1 MMVKLV
7 LKTNF
12 FLFLVTLI
20 TFTLNLAYSQVVTE
34 EEINNQF
41 NSAIALYNAGKY
53 DEALTGFNKIIIDY
67 KYNSKT
73 TASEFFKSKIY
84 FELKQYNQFKYA
96 AEQFAE
102 AYPNSNYVDEIRL
115 LLTKYYIDIANYYN
129 ALREILF
136 IIENT
141 NSSSNELKARQ
152 VGEGI
157 SAKHLNETQLE
168 RLSSSFNSN
177 KVKSYLLLQQG
188 KYLIRNGNPTGA
200 KNIFEE
206 VMSNYPESAAYN
218 EAKKLMDFSY
228 SSEPTTTVIGVMLPL
243 ETNSAGEYTNQ
254 PAAEILEGIKF
265 AVDEF
270 NKLRSDKIGLL
281 IRDTKK
287 DIKQIKKIK
296 EEFTSLN
303 SLIAILG
310 PIFSNEVRAALEE
323 FDDYDI
329 PIISPTATDDDLT
342 SLNHH
347 FFQAN
352 PSFTVRGKLMAQ
364 YVFYVENKRIVSV
377 INSIE
382 GYSPILAG
390 SFTEEFEK
398 LGGRV
403 LKKESFK
410 DDYTDFSEPIS
421 KIFSDSLTIEGLY
434 IPLSDNSV
442 TPYIFSELIK
452 HGMKIPLYGNQDW
465 FTAKGFETAPEI
477 SNNLV
482 FESDNFVDFNTEA
495 YKNFNEQFNAIT
507 GKDVNRNVLYG
518 YDAAKFLLT
527 ALRNSELTRKNL
539 VNKMIS
545 GMVGNG
551 LHNNISFDER
561 RINKF
566 LNIVRYQDGVF
577 ELVDKFRLSQ

>member
-1 MMVKLV
+1 MIKL
-7 LKTNF
+7 LIQTNF
-12 FLFLVTLI
+12 LLFLTTLI
-20 TFTLNLAYSQVVTE
+20 ICTWNLANSQVVTE
-34 EEINNQF
+34 EAINNQF
-41 NSAIALYNAGKY
+41 NNAVALFNAGKY
-53 DEALTGFNKIIIDY
+53 DEALSGFDKIIIDH

-73 TASEFFKSKIY
+73 TVSEFFKAKIY
-84 FELKQYNQFKYA
+84 FELKQYNQFKYT

-102 AYPNSNYVDEIRL
+102 AYPNSNYVDEVRL
-115 LLTKYYIDIANYYN
+115 LLTEYYIDIANYYN

-136 IIENT
+136 IIEKT
-141 NSSSNELKARQ
+141 NSTEYEQKAKKI
-152 VGEGI
+152 GEGI
-157 SAKHLNETQLE
+157 SAKYLNETQLE
-168 RLSSSFNSN
+168 RLNSSFNSD
-177 KVKSYLLLQQG
+177 KVKSYILLQQG
-188 KYLIRNGNPTGA
+188 KYLIRNGNPSGA
-200 KNIFEE
+200 KNKFED
-206 VMSNYPESAAYN
+206 VISNYPESAEYT
-218 EAKKLMDFSY
+218 EAKQLMDFSY

-287 DIKQIKKIK
+287 DVNQIKKIK

-342 SLNHH
+342 GLNHH

-352 PSFTVRGKLMAQ
+352 PSFTVRGKIMAQ

-421 KIFSDSLTIEGLY
+421 KIYSDSLTIEGVY

-442 TPYIFSELIK
+442 TPYIFSEMIK
-452 HGMKIPLYGNQDW
+452 YGVKIPLYGNQDW
-465 FTAKGFETAPEI
+465 FTAKGFETAAEI

-482 FESDNFVDFNTEA
+482 FESDYFVDFNSDA
-495 YKNFNEQFNAIT
+495 YKNFSDQFISIT

-518 YDAAKFLLT
+518 YDAAKYVLT
-527 ALRNSELTRKNL
+527 VLRNTEPRRKSL
-539 VNKMIS
+539 VDKMIS
-545 GMVGNG
+545 GMVSSG
-551 LHNNISFDER
+551 LRNNISFDER

-566 LNIVRYQDGVF
+566 LNIVRYRDGVF

>member
-1 MMVKLV
+1 MIKL
-7 LKTNF
+7 LIKTNF

-20 TFTLNLAYSQVVTE
+20 ICTLNLVYSQVVTE
-34 EEINNQF
+34 EEINNKF
-41 NSAIALYNAGKY
+41 NNAVALFNAGKY

-67 KYNSKT
+67 KYNSKS
-73 TASEFFKSKIY
+73 TASEFFKAKIY

-96 AEQFAE
+96 AEQFLE
-102 AYPNSNYVDEIRL
+102 AYPNSNYIDEVRL

-141 NSSSNELKARQ
+141 NSSTNELKAKEI
-152 VGEGI
+152 GEGI
-157 SAKHLNETQLE
+157 SAKYLNETQFD
-168 RLSSSFNSN
+168 RLGSSFNSN
-177 KVKSYLLLQQG
+177 KVNSYILLQQG
-188 KYLIRNGNPTGA
+188 KYLIRNGNPSEA
-200 KNIFEE
+200 KNKFEE
-206 VMSNYPESAAYN
+206 LIGSYPESAEYD

-270 NKLRSDKIGLL
+270 NKLRTDKIGLL

-287 DIKQIKKIK
+287 DVNQIKKIK

-342 SLNHH
+342 GLNHH

-352 PSFTVRGKLMAQ
+352 PSFTVRGKIMAQ

-398 LGGRV
+398 LGGKV
-403 LKKESFK
+403 LKKESFR

-421 KIFSDSLTIEGLY
+421 KIYNDSLTIEGVY

-442 TPYIFSELIK
+442 TPFIFSEMIK
-452 HGMKIPLYGNQDW
+452 YGVKIPLYGNQDW
-465 FTAKGFETAPEI
+465 FTAKGFETAAEI

-482 FESDNFVDFNTEA
+482 FESDYFVDFNSGA
-495 YKNFNEQFNAIT
+495 YKNFSDQFISIT

-518 YDAAKFLLT
+518 YDAAKYVLT
-527 ALRNSELTRKNL
+527 VLRNTEPRRKSL
-539 VNKMIS
+539 VDKMIS
-545 GMVGNG
+545 GMVSSG
-551 LHNNISFDER
+551 LRNNISFDER

-566 LNIVRYQDGVF
+566 LNIVRYRDGVF

>member
-1 MMVKLV
+1 MIKALA
-7 LKTNF
+7 KNNF
-12 FLFLVTLI
+12 IILLIFLIIFSLI
-20 TFTLNLAYSQVVTE
+20 QSYAQGVSQQ
-34 EEINNQF
+34 EINNEFDNSVSLF
-41 NSAIALYNAGKY
+41 NSGKY
-53 DEALTGFNKIIIDY
+53 EEALAGFNKIIIDY

-73 TASEFFKSKIY
+73 TASEFIKAKIY
-84 FELKQYNQFKYA
+84 FELKKYNQFKFT

-102 AYPNSNYVDEIRL
+102 AYPNSKYIDEVRL
-115 LLTKYYIDIANYYN
+115 LLTKYYLDVANYYN
-129 ALREILF
+129 ACREILF
-136 IIENT
+136 IIDKT
-141 NSSSNELKARQ
+141 NSSEYELKAKEI
-152 VGEGI
+152 GDGI
-157 SAKHLNETQLE
+157 SAKYLNDTQLD
-168 RLSSSFNSN
+168 RLNSSFNSS

-188 KYLIRNGNPTGA
+188 KYLIRNGNTSGA
-200 KNIFEE
+200 KNKFEE
-206 VMSNYPESAAYN
+206 LTRTYPESAEYN
-218 EAKKLMDFSY
+218 EAKKLMDYQY
-228 SSEPTTTVIGVMLPL
+228 SSETATTVIGAMLPL
-243 ETNSAGEYTNQ
+243 DMSSTGIYNSQ

-270 NKLRSDKIGLL
+270 NKLRTDKIGLL

-287 DIKQIKKIK
+287 DINQIKKIK

-303 SLIAILG
+303 SLIAIIG

-342 SLNHH
+342 SLNHY

-352 PSFTVRGKLMAQ
+352 PSFTVRGKIMAQ

-398 LGGRV
+398 LGGKV
-403 LKKESFK
+403 LKRESFK
-410 DDYTDFSEPIS
+410 DDYTDFSGLIS
-421 KIFSDSLTIEGLY
+421 KIFNDSLTIEGLY

-442 TPYIFSELIK
+442 TPFIFSELIK
-452 HGMKIPLYGNQDW
+452 YGIKIPLYGNQDW

-482 FESDNFVDFNTEA
+482 FESDYFVDFSTDA
-495 YKNFNEQFNAIT
+495 YKNFNEQFNSIT

-527 ALRNSELTRKNL
+527 VLRNSELNRKNL

-545 GMVGNG
+545 GMVSSG

-561 RINKF
+561 RVNKF
-566 LNIVRYQDGVF
+566 LNIVRYKNGVF

>member
-1 MMVKLV
+1 M
-7 LKTNF
+7 
-12 FLFLVTLI
+12 
-20 TFTLNLAYSQVVTE
+20 NLAYSQVVTE

-41 NSAIALYNAGKY
+41 NNSIALFNAGKY

-73 TASEFFKSKIY
+73 TASEFFKAKIY

-96 AEQFAE
+96 AGQFAE

-136 IIENT
+136 LIENT
-141 NSSSNELKARQ
+141 NSSSNELKAKEI
-152 VGEGI
+152 GEGI
-157 SAKHLNETQLE
+157 SAKYLNETQLD

-188 KYLIRNGNPTGA
+188 KYLIRNGNTTGA
-200 KNIFEE
+200 KNKFEE
-206 VMSNYPESAAYN
+206 VMSNYPESAEYS

-287 DIKQIKKIK
+287 DVNQIKKIK

-342 SLNHH
+342 GLNHH

-352 PSFTVRGKLMAQ
+352 PSFTVRGKIMAQ

-377 INSIE
+377 LNSIE
-382 GYSPILAG
+382 GYSPILAA
-390 SFTEEFEK
+390 SFITEFEN
-398 LGGRV
+398 LGGRI
-403 LKKESFK
+403 LRRESFK
-410 DDYTDFSEPIS
+410 DDHTDFSEPIS
-421 KIFSDSLTIEGLY
+421 KIYSDSLTIEGVY
-434 IPLSDNSV
+434 IPLSNNSV
-442 TPYIFSELIK
+442 TPFIFSEMIK
-452 HGMKIPLYGNQDW
+452 YGVKIPLYGNQDW

-482 FESDNFVDFNTEA
+482 FESDYFVDFNSDA
-495 YKNFNEQFNAIT
+495 YKNFSEQYITVT

-518 YDAAKFLLT
+518 YDAAKYILT
-527 ALRNSELTRKNL
+527 VLRNTEPRRKNL
-539 VNKMIS
+539 VDKMIS
-545 GMVGNG
+545 GMVSSG
-551 LHNNISFDER
+551 LRNNISFDER

-566 LNIVRYQDGVF
+566 LNIVRYRDGVF

>member
-1 MMVKLV
+1 MIKL
-7 LKTNF
+7 LIKTKF
-12 FLFLVTLI
+12 FFFLVTLI
-20 TFTLNLAYSQVVTE
+20 ICALNLAYSQVVTE
-34 EEINNQF
+34 EKINNQF
-41 NSAIALYNAGKY
+41 NNAVALFNSGKY
-53 DEALTGFNKIIIDY
+53 DEALAGFNKIIIDY

-73 TASEFFKSKIY
+73 TASEFFKAKIY
-84 FELKQYNQFKYA
+84 FELKQYNQFKYT

-102 AYPNSNYVDEIRL
+102 AYPNSNYIDEMRL

-129 ALREILF
+129 AFKEILF
-136 IIENT
+136 IIDKT
-141 NSSSNELKARQ
+141 KSSEYELKAKEI
-152 VGEGI
+152 GEGI
-157 SAKHLNETQLE
+157 SAKYLNDTQLD
-168 RLSSSFNSN
+168 RLSSSFSSS
-177 KVKSYLLLQQG
+177 KVKSYVLLQQG
-188 KYLIRNGNPTGA
+188 KYLIRNGNTPDA
-200 KNIFEE
+200 KNKFSELTRT
-206 VMSNYPESAAYN
+206 YPESDEYN
-218 EAKKLMDFSY
+218 EAKKLLDYQY
-228 SSEPTTTVIGVMLPL
+228 SSEPATTVIGVMLPL
-243 ETNSAGEYTNQ
+243 EISSTGVYNSQ

-270 NKLRSDKIGLL
+270 NRLRNDKIGLL

-287 DIKQIKKIK
+287 DVNQIKKIK

-303 SLIAILG
+303 SLIAIIG
-310 PIFSNEVRAALEE
+310 PVFSNEVRAALEE

-342 SLNHH
+342 SLNHY

-352 PSFTVRGKLMAQ
+352 PSFTVRGKIMAQ

-390 SFTEEFEK
+390 SFTEEFES
-398 LGGRV
+398 LGGKV
-403 LKKESFK
+403 LKRESFK
-410 DDYTDFSEPIS
+410 DDYTDFSGLIS
-421 KIFSDSLTIEGLY
+421 KIFNDSLTIEGLY

-442 TPYIFSELIK
+442 TPFIFSELIK
-452 HGMKIPLYGNQDW
+452 YGMKIPLYGNQDW

-482 FESDNFVDFNTEA
+482 FESDYFVDFSTDA
-495 YKNFNEQFNAIT
+495 YKNFNEQFNSIT

-527 ALRNSELTRKNL
+527 VLRNSELNRKNL

-545 GMVGNG
+545 GMVSSG

-561 RINKF
+561 RVNKF
-566 LNIVRYQDGVF
+566 LNIVRYKNGVF

>member
-1 MMVKLV
+1 MINLIR
-7 LKTNF
+7 KTKI

-20 TFTLNLAYSQVVTE
+20 ICTLNLAYSQVVTE

-41 NSAIALYNAGKY
+41 NSAIALFNAGKY

-73 TASEFFKSKIY
+73 TASEFFKAKIY

-102 AYPNSNYVDEIRL
+102 AYPNSNYLDEIRL
-115 LLTKYYIDIANYYN
+115 LLTKYYIEVANYYN
-129 ALREILF
+129 AFREILF
-136 IIENT
+136 IIEKT
-141 NSSSNELKARQ
+141 NSTSHERKAKEI
-152 VGEGI
+152 GEGI
-157 SAKHLNETQLE
+157 SSKYLNETQLD

-177 KVKSYLLLQQG
+177 KVKSYILLQQG
-188 KYLIRNGNPTGA
+188 KYLIRNGNVSGA
-200 KNIFEE
+200 KNKFEE
-206 VMSNYPESAAYN
+206 LISSYPESVEYA
-218 EAKKLMDFSY
+218 EAKKLMDYSY
-228 SSEPTTTVIGVMLPL
+228 SAKPSTTVFGVMLPL

-265 AVDEF
+265 ALDEF

-287 DIKQIKKIK
+287 DVNQIKKIK

-342 SLNHH
+342 GLNHL

-352 PSFTVRGKLMAQ
+352 PSFTVRGKIMAQ

-377 INSIE
+377 LNSIE
-382 GYSPILAG
+382 GYSPILAA
-390 SFTEEFEK
+390 SFTTEFEN
-398 LGGRV
+398 LGGRI
-403 LKKESFK
+403 LRRESFK
-410 DDYTDFSEPIS
+410 DDLTDFSGPIS
-421 KIFSDSLTIEGLY
+421 KIYSDSLTIEGVY

-442 TPYIFSELIK
+442 TPYIFSEMIK
-452 HGMKIPLYGNQDW
+452 YGVKIPLYGNQDW
-465 FTAKGFETAPEI
+465 FTAKGFETAAEI

-482 FESDNFVDFNTEA
+482 FESDYFVDFNSDA
-495 YKNFNEQFNAIT
+495 YKNFSEQFTSIT

-518 YDAAKFLLT
+518 YDAAKYVLT
-527 ALRNSELTRKNL
+527 VLRNTEPRRKNL
-539 VNKMIS
+539 VDKMIS
-545 GMVGNG
+545 GMVSSGFR
-551 LHNNISFDER
+551 NNISFDER

-566 LNIVRYQDGVF
+566 LNIVRYRDGVF

>member
-1 MMVKLV
+1 MIKALA
-7 LKTNF
+7 KNNF
-12 FLFLVTLI
+12 IILLIFLIIFSLI
-20 TFTLNLAYSQVVTE
+20 QSYAQGVSQQ
-34 EEINNQF
+34 EINNEFDNSVSLF
-41 NSAIALYNAGKY
+41 NSGKY
-53 DEALTGFNKIIIDY
+53 EEALAGFNKIIIDY

-73 TASEFFKSKIY
+73 TASEFIKAKIY
-84 FELKQYNQFKYA
+84 FELKKYNQFKFT

-102 AYPNSNYVDEIRL
+102 AYPNSKYIDEVRL
-115 LLTKYYIDIANYYN
+115 LLTKYYLDVANYYN
-129 ALREILF
+129 ACREILF
-136 IIENT
+136 IIDKT
-141 NSSSNELKARQ
+141 NSSEYELKAKEI
-152 VGEGI
+152 GDGI
-157 SAKHLNETQLE
+157 SAKYLNDTQLD
-168 RLSSSFNSN
+168 RLNSSFNSS

-188 KYLIRNGNPTGA
+188 KYLIRNGNTSGA
-200 KNIFEE
+200 KNKFEE
-206 VMSNYPESAAYN
+206 LTRTYPESAEYN
-218 EAKKLMDFSY
+218 EAKKLMDYQY
-228 SSEPTTTVIGVMLPL
+228 SSETATTVIGAMLPL
-243 ETNSAGEYTNQ
+243 DMSSTGIYNSQ

-270 NKLRSDKIGLL
+270 NKLRTDKIGLL

-287 DIKQIKKIK
+287 DINQIKKIK

-303 SLIAILG
+303 SLIAIIG

-342 SLNHH
+342 SLNHY

-352 PSFTVRGKLMAQ
+352 PSFTVRGKIMAQ
-364 YVFYVENKRIVSV
+364 YVFYVENKRIVS
-377 INSIE
+377 ILNSIE

-390 SFTEEFEK
+390 SFAEEFEK

-410 DDYTDFSEPIS
+410 NDLTDFSTPIS
-421 KIFSDSLTIEGLY
+421 KIFNDSLTIDGLY
-434 IPLSDNSV
+434 IPLSDNTV
-442 TPYIFSELIK
+442 TPLIFSEMIK
-452 HGMKIPLYGNQDW
+452 YGGKIPLYGNQDW

-482 FESDNFVDFNTEA
+482 FESDYFVDFSTDA
-495 YKNFNEQFNAIT
+495 YKNFNEQFNSIT

-518 YDAAKFLLT
+518 YDAAKFVLT
-527 ALRNSELTRKNL
+527 AYRNSGSGRKNL
-539 VNKMIS
+539 VDKMTS
-545 GMVGNG
+545 GMVSSG
-551 LHNNISFDER
+551 LRNNISFDER

-566 LNIVRYQDGVF
+566 LNIVRYKNGVF

>member
-1 MMVKLV
+1 MIKALA
-7 LKTNF
+7 KNNF
-12 FLFLVTLI
+12 IILLIFLIIFSLI
-20 TFTLNLAYSQVVTE
+20 QSYAQGVSQQ
-34 EEINNQF
+34 EINNEFDNSVSLF
-41 NSAIALYNAGKY
+41 NSGKY
-53 DEALTGFNKIIIDY
+53 EEALAGFNKIIIDY

-73 TASEFFKSKIY
+73 TASEFIKAKIY
-84 FELKQYNQFKYA
+84 FELKKYNQFKFT

-102 AYPNSNYVDEIRL
+102 AYPNSKYIDEVRL
-115 LLTKYYIDIANYYN
+115 LLTKYYLDVANYYN
-129 ALREILF
+129 ACREILF
-136 IIENT
+136 IIDKT
-141 NSSSNELKARQ
+141 NSSEYELKAKEI
-152 VGEGI
+152 GDGI
-157 SAKHLNETQLE
+157 SAKYLNDTQLD
-168 RLSSSFNSN
+168 RLNSSFNSS

-188 KYLIRNGNPTGA
+188 KYLIRNGNTSGA
-200 KNIFEE
+200 KNKFEE
-206 VMSNYPESAAYN
+206 LTRTYPESAEYN
-218 EAKKLMDFSY
+218 EAKKLMDYQY
-228 SSEPTTTVIGVMLPL
+228 SSETATTVIGAMLPL
-243 ETNSAGEYTNQ
+243 DMSSTGIYNSQ

-270 NKLRSDKIGLL
+270 NKLRTDKIGLL

-287 DIKQIKKIK
+287 DINQIKKIK

-303 SLIAILG
+303 SLIAIIG

-342 SLNHH
+342 SLNHY

-352 PSFTVRGKLMAQ
+352 PSFTVRGKIIAQ
-364 YVFYVENKRIVSV
+364 YVFYVENKRIIS
-377 INSIE
+377 ILNSIE

-390 SFTEEFEK
+390 SFAEEFEK

-410 DDYTDFSEPIS
+410 NDLTDFSTPIS
-421 KIFSDSLTIEGLY
+421 KIFNDSLTIDGLY
-434 IPLSDNSV
+434 IPLSDNTV
-442 TPYIFSELIK
+442 TPFIFSEMIK
-452 HGMKIPLYGNQDW
+452 YGGKIPLYGNQDW

-482 FESDNFVDFNTEA
+482 FESDYFVDFSTDA
-495 YKNFNEQFNAIT
+495 YKNFNEQFNSIT

-518 YDAAKFLLT
+518 YDAAKFVLT
-527 ALRNSELTRKNL
+527 AYRNSGSGRKNL
-539 VNKMIS
+539 VDKMTS
-545 GMVGNG
+545 GMVSSG
-551 LHNNISFDER
+551 LRNNISFDER

-566 LNIVRYQDGVF
+566 LNIVRYKNGVF

>member
-1 MMVKLV
+1 
-7 LKTNF
+7 
-12 FLFLVTLI
+12 
-20 TFTLNLAYSQVVTE
+20 
-34 EEINNQF
+34 
-41 NSAIALYNAGKY
+41 
-53 DEALTGFNKIIIDY
+53 
-67 KYNSKT
+67 
-73 TASEFFKSKIY
+73 
-84 FELKQYNQFKYA
+84 
-96 AEQFAE
+96 E

-141 NSSSNELKARQ
+141 NSSSNELKAKAI
-152 VGEGI
+152 GEGI
-157 SAKHLNETQLE
+157 SAKYLNETQLD
-168 RLSSSFNSN
+168 RLSSTFDSN
-177 KVKSYLLLQQG
+177 KVKSYILLQQG
-188 KYLIRNGNPTGA
+188 KYLIRNGNTTGA
-200 KNIFEE
+200 KNKFED
-206 VMSNYPESAAYN
+206 VMSSYPESAEYS
-218 EAKKLMDFSY
+218 EAKQLMDFSY

-287 DIKQIKKIK
+287 DVNQIKKIK
-296 EEFTSLN
+296 EEFTPLN

-342 SLNHH
+342 GLNHY

-352 PSFTVRGKLMAQ
+352 PSFTVRGKIMAQ

-390 SFTEEFEK
+390 SFAEEFEK
-398 LGGRV
+398 LGGKV
-403 LKKESFK
+403 LRKESFR

-421 KIFSDSLTIEGLY
+421 KIYSDSLTIEGVY

-442 TPYIFSELIK
+442 TPYIFSEMIK
-452 HGMKIPLYGNQDW
+452 YGVKIPLYGNQDW
-465 FTAKGFETAPEI
+465 FTAKGFETAAEI

-482 FESDNFVDFNTEA
+482 FESDYFVDFNSDA
-495 YKNFNEQFNAIT
+495 YKNFSDQFISII

-518 YDAAKFLLT
+518 YDAAKYVLT
-527 ALRNSELTRKNL
+527 VLRNTEPRRKSL
-539 VNKMIS
+539 VDKMIS
-545 GMVGNG
+545 GMVSNG
-551 LHNNISFDER
+551 LRNNISFDER

-566 LNIVRYQDGVF
+566 LNIVRYRDGVF

>member
-1 MMVKLV
+1 MIKL
-7 LKTNF
+7 LIKTKF
-12 FLFLVTLI
+12 FFFLVTLI
-20 TFTLNLAYSQVVTE
+20 ICALNLAYSQVVTE

-41 NSAIALYNAGKY
+41 NNAVALFNSGKY
-53 DEALTGFNKIIIDY
+53 DEALAGFNKIIIDY

-73 TASEFFKSKIY
+73 TASEFFKAKIY
-84 FELKQYNQFKYA
+84 FELKQYNQFKYT

-102 AYPNSNYVDEIRL
+102 AYPNSNYIDEMRL

-129 ALREILF
+129 AFKEILF
-136 IIENT
+136 IIDKT
-141 NSSSNELKARQ
+141 KSSEYELKAKEI
-152 VGEGI
+152 GEGI
-157 SAKHLNETQLE
+157 SAKYLNDTQLD
-168 RLSSSFNSN
+168 RLSSSFSSS
-177 KVKSYLLLQQG
+177 KVKSYVLLQQG
-188 KYLIRNGNPTGA
+188 KYLIRNGNTPDA
-200 KNIFEE
+200 KNKFSELTRT
-206 VMSNYPESAAYN
+206 YPESDEYN
-218 EAKKLMDFSY
+218 EAKKLLDYQY
-228 SSEPTTTVIGVMLPL
+228 SSEPATTVIGVMLPL
-243 ETNSAGEYTNQ
+243 DISSTGVYNSQ

-270 NKLRSDKIGLL
+270 NKLRNDKIGLL

-287 DIKQIKKIK
+287 DVNQIKKIK

-342 SLNHH
+342 SLNHY

-352 PSFTVRGKLMAQ
+352 PSFTVRGKIMAQ

-390 SFTEEFEK
+390 SFTEEFES
-398 LGGRV
+398 LGGKV
-403 LKKESFK
+403 LKRESFK
-410 DDYTDFSEPIS
+410 DDYTDFSGLIS
-421 KIFSDSLTIEGLY
+421 KIFNDSLTIEGLY

-442 TPYIFSELIK
+442 TPFIFSELIK
-452 HGMKIPLYGNQDW
+452 YGMKIPLYGNQDW

-482 FESDNFVDFNTEA
+482 FESDYFVDFSTDA
-495 YKNFNEQFNAIT
+495 YKNFNEQFNSIT

-527 ALRNSELTRKNL
+527 VLRNSELNRKNL
-539 VNKMIS
+539 VDKMIS
-545 GMVGNG
+545 GMVSSG

-561 RINKF
+561 RVNKF
-566 LNIVRYQDGVF
+566 LNIVRYKNGVF

>member
-1 MMVKLV
+1 M
-7 LKTNF
+7 
-12 FLFLVTLI
+12 
-20 TFTLNLAYSQVVTE
+20 
-34 EEINNQF
+34 
-41 NSAIALYNAGKY
+41 
-53 DEALTGFNKIIIDY
+53 
-67 KYNSKT
+67 
-73 TASEFFKSKIY
+73 
-84 FELKQYNQFKYA
+84 
-96 AEQFAE
+96 
-102 AYPNSNYVDEIRL
+102 YPNSNYVDEIRL
-115 LLTKYYIDIANYYN
+115 LLTKYNLEIANYYN
-129 ALREILF
+129 AFREILF
-136 IIENT
+136 IIEKT
-141 NSSSNELKARQ
+141 NSTTYEQKAKKI
-152 VGEGI
+152 GEGI
-157 SAKHLNETQLE
+157 SAKYLNDTQLDK
-168 RLSSSFNSN
+168 LNSSFTST
-177 KVKSYLLLQQG
+177 KVKSYILLEKG
-188 KYLIRNGNPTGA
+188 KYLIRNGDAVGA
-200 KNIFEE
+200 KKVFEE
-206 VMSNYPESAAYN
+206 LISSYPESAEFT
-218 EAKKLMDFSY
+218 EAKKLIDYSH
-228 SSEPTTTVIGVMLPL
+228 SSEPAKMVIGVMLPL
-243 ETNSAGEYTNQ
+243 EMNSAGEYNTQ
-254 PAAEILEGIKF
+254 SAAEILEGIKF

-287 DIKQIKKIK
+287 DVNQIKKIK

-310 PIFSNEVRAALEE
+310 PIFSNEVRATLEE

-342 SLNHH
+342 SLNHY

-352 PSFTVRGKLMAQ
+352 PSFTVRGKIMAQ

-398 LGGRV
+398 LGGKV
-403 LKKESFK
+403 LKKESFR
-410 DDYTDFSEPIS
+410 DDYTDFSGPIS
-421 KIFSDSLTIEGLY
+421 KIFNDSLTIEGLY

-442 TPYIFSELIK
+442 TPLIFSELSK

-482 FESDNFVDFNTEA
+482 FESDNFVDFNSEI
-495 YKNFNEQFNAIT
+495 YKNFNEQYNAIT
-507 GKDVNRNVLYG
+507 GKDVSRNVLYG

-527 ALRNSELTRKNL
+527 VLRNSELNRKNL

-561 RINKF
+561 RVNKF
-566 LNIVRYQDGVF
+566 LNIVRYKNGVF

>member
-1 MMVKLV
+1 MMIRL
-7 LKTNF
+7 LTKTSF
-12 FLFLVTLI
+12 VFLTALI
-20 TFTLNLAYSQVVTE
+20 ICTLNLAYSQVVTE

-41 NSAIALYNAGKY
+41 DNAVALFNSGKY

-73 TASEFFKSKIY
+73 TASEFFKAKIY
-84 FELKQYNQFKYA
+84 FELKQYNQFKFA
-96 AEQFAE
+96 AEQFVE
-102 AYPNSNYVDEIRL
+102 AYPNSNYVDEVRL

-141 NSSSNELKARQ
+141 NSSSNELKAKEI
-152 VGEGI
+152 GEGI
-157 SAKHLNETQLE
+157 SAKYLNETQLD

-188 KYLIRNGNPTGA
+188 KYLIRNGNTTGA
-200 KNIFEE
+200 KNKFEDL
-206 VMSNYPESAAYN
+206 MSDYPESAEYS
-218 EAKKLMDFSY
+218 EAKQLMDFSY

-287 DIKQIKKIK
+287 DVDQIKKIK

-342 SLNHH
+342 GLNHL

-352 PSFTVRGKLMAQ
+352 PSFTVRGKIMAQ

-398 LGGRV
+398 LGGKV
-403 LKKESFK
+403 LKKESFR

-421 KIFSDSLTIEGLY
+421 KIYSDSLTIEGVY

-442 TPYIFSELIK
+442 TPYIFSEMIK
-452 HGMKIPLYGNQDW
+452 YGVKIPLYGNQDW
-465 FTAKGFETAPEI
+465 FTAKGFETAAEI

-482 FESDNFVDFNTEA
+482 FESDYFVDFNSDA
-495 YKNFNEQFNAIT
+495 YKNFSDQFISIT

-518 YDAAKFLLT
+518 YDAAKYILT
-527 ALRNSELTRKNL
+527 VLRNTEPRRKSL
-539 VNKMIS
+539 VDKMIS
-545 GMVGNG
+545 GMVSSG
-551 LHNNISFDER
+551 LRNNISFDER

-566 LNIVRYQDGVF
+566 LNIVRYRDGVF

>member
-1 MMVKLV
+1 
-7 LKTNF
+7 
-12 FLFLVTLI
+12 
-20 TFTLNLAYSQVVTE
+20 LNLAYSQVVTE

>member
-1 MMVKLV
+1 MIKALA
-7 LKTNF
+7 KNNF
-12 FLFLVTLI
+12 IILLIFLIIFSLI
-20 TFTLNLAYSQVVTE
+20 QSYAQGVSQQ
-34 EEINNQF
+34 EINNEFDNSVSLF
-41 NSAIALYNAGKY
+41 NSGKY
-53 DEALTGFNKIIIDY
+53 EEALAGFNKIIIDY

-73 TASEFFKSKIY
+73 TASEFIKAKIY
-84 FELKQYNQFKYA
+84 FELKKYNQFKFT

-102 AYPNSNYVDEIRL
+102 AYPNSKYIDEVRL
-115 LLTKYYIDIANYYN
+115 LLTKYYLDVANYYN
-129 ALREILF
+129 ACREILF
-136 IIENT
+136 IIDKT
-141 NSSSNELKARQ
+141 NSSEYELKAKEI
-152 VGEGI
+152 GDGI
-157 SAKHLNETQLE
+157 SAKYLNDTQLD
-168 RLSSSFNSN
+168 RLNSSFNSS

-188 KYLIRNGNPTGA
+188 KYLIRNGNTSGA
-200 KNIFEE
+200 KNKFEE
-206 VMSNYPESAAYN
+206 LTRTYPESAEYN
-218 EAKKLMDFSY
+218 EAKKLMDYQY
-228 SSEPTTTVIGVMLPL
+228 SSETATTVIGAMLPL
-243 ETNSAGEYTNQ
+243 DMSSTGIYNSQ

-270 NKLRSDKIGLL
+270 NKLRTDKIGLL

-287 DIKQIKKIK
+287 DINQIKKIK

-303 SLIAILG
+303 SLIAIIG

-342 SLNHH
+342 SLNHY

-352 PSFTVRGKLMAQ
+352 PSFTVRGKIMAQ
-364 YVFYVENKRIVSV
+364 YVFYVENKRIVS
-377 INSIE
+377 ILNSIE

-390 SFTEEFEK
+390 SFAEEFEK

-410 DDYTDFSEPIS
+410 NDLTDFSTPIS
-421 KIFSDSLTIEGLY
+421 KIFNDSLTIDGLY
-434 IPLSDNSV
+434 IPLSDNTV
-442 TPYIFSELIK
+442 TPFIFSEMIK
-452 HGMKIPLYGNQDW
+452 YGGKIPLYGNQDW

-482 FESDNFVDFNTEA
+482 FESDYFVDFSTDA
-495 YKNFNEQFNAIT
+495 YKNFNEQFNSIT

-518 YDAAKFLLT
+518 YDAAKFVLT
-527 ALRNSELTRKNL
+527 AYRNSGSGRKNL
-539 VNKMIS
+539 VDKMTS
-545 GMVGNG
+545 GMVSSG
-551 LHNNISFDER
+551 LRNNISFDER

-566 LNIVRYQDGVF
+566 LNIVRYKNGVF

>member
-1 MMVKLV
+1 MIKL
-7 LKTNF
+7 LIKTKF
-12 FLFLVTLI
+12 FFFLVTLI
-20 TFTLNLAYSQVVTE
+20 ICALNLAYSQVVTE
-34 EEINNQF
+34 EKINNQF
-41 NSAIALYNAGKY
+41 NNAVALFNSGKY
-53 DEALTGFNKIIIDY
+53 DEALAGFNKIIIDY

-73 TASEFFKSKIY
+73 TASEFFKAKIY
-84 FELKQYNQFKYA
+84 FELKQYNQFKYT

-102 AYPNSNYVDEIRL
+102 AYPNSNYIDEMRL

-129 ALREILF
+129 AFKEILF
-136 IIENT
+136 IIDKT
-141 NSSSNELKARQ
+141 KSSEYELKAKEI
-152 VGEGI
+152 GEGI
-157 SAKHLNETQLE
+157 SAKYLNDTQLD
-168 RLSSSFNSN
+168 RLSSSFSSS
-177 KVKSYLLLQQG
+177 KVKSYVLLQQG
-188 KYLIRNGNPTGA
+188 KYLIRNGNTPDA
-200 KNIFEE
+200 KNKFSELTRT
-206 VMSNYPESAAYN
+206 YPESDEYN
-218 EAKKLMDFSY
+218 EAKKLLDYQY
-228 SSEPTTTVIGVMLPL
+228 SSEPATTVIGVMLPL
-243 ETNSAGEYTNQ
+243 EISSTGVYNSQ

-270 NKLRSDKIGLL
+270 NRLRNDKIGLL

-287 DIKQIKKIK
+287 DVNQIKKIK

-303 SLIAILG
+303 SLIAIIG
-310 PIFSNEVRAALEE
+310 PVFSNEVRAALEE

-342 SLNHH
+342 SLNHY

-352 PSFTVRGKLMAQ
+352 PSFTVRGKIMAQ

-390 SFTEEFEK
+390 SFTEEFES
-398 LGGRV
+398 LGGKV
-403 LKKESFK
+403 LKRESFK
-410 DDYTDFSEPIS
+410 DDYTDFSGLIS
-421 KIFSDSLTIEGLY
+421 KIFNDSLTIEGLY

-442 TPYIFSELIK
+442 TPFIFSELIK
-452 HGMKIPLYGNQDW
+452 YGMKIPLYGNQDW

-482 FESDNFVDFNTEA
+482 FESDYFVDFSTDA
-495 YKNFNEQFNAIT
+495 YKNFNEQFNSIT

-527 ALRNSELTRKNL
+527 VLRNSELNRKNL

-545 GMVGNG
+545 GMVSSG

-561 RINKF
+561 RVNNF
-566 LNIVRYQDGVF
+566 LNIVRYKNGVF

>member
-1 MMVKLV
+1 MIKL
-7 LKTNF
+7 LIKTKF
-12 FLFLVTLI
+12 FFFLVTLI
-20 TFTLNLAYSQVVTE
+20 ICALNLAYSQVVTE

-41 NSAIALYNAGKY
+41 NNAVALFNSGKY
-53 DEALTGFNKIIIDY
+53 DEALAGFNKIIIDY

-73 TASEFFKSKIY
+73 TASEFFKAKIY
-84 FELKQYNQFKYA
+84 FELKQYNQFKYT

-102 AYPNSNYVDEIRL
+102 AYPNSNYIDEMRL

-129 ALREILF
+129 VFKEILF
-136 IIENT
+136 IIDKT
-141 NSSSNELKARQ
+141 KSSEYELIAKEI
-152 VGEGI
+152 GEGI
-157 SAKHLNETQLE
+157 SAKYLNDIQLE
-168 RLSSSFNSN
+168 RLSSSFSSS
-177 KVKSYLLLQQG
+177 KVKSYVLFQQG
-188 KYLIRNGNPTGA
+188 KYLIRNGNIPDA
-200 KNIFEE
+200 KNKFSELTRT
-206 VMSNYPESAAYN
+206 YPESDEYN
-218 EAKKLMDFSY
+218 EAKKLLDYQY
-228 SSEPTTTVIGVMLPL
+228 SSEPATTVIGVMLPL
-243 ETNSAGEYTNQ
+243 DISSTGVYNSQ

-270 NKLRSDKIGLL
+270 NKLRNDKIGLL

-287 DIKQIKKIK
+287 DVNQIKKIK

-303 SLIAILG
+303 SLIAIIG
-310 PIFSNEVRAALEE
+310 PVFSNEVRAALEE

-342 SLNHH
+342 SLNHY

-352 PSFTVRGKLMAQ
+352 PSFTVRGQIMAQ

-390 SFTEEFEK
+390 SFTEEFES
-398 LGGRV
+398 LGGKV
-403 LKKESFK
+403 LKRESFK
-410 DDYTDFSEPIS
+410 DDYTDFSGLIS
-421 KIFSDSLTIEGLY
+421 KIFNDSLTIEGLY

-442 TPYIFSELIK
+442 TPFIFSELIK
-452 HGMKIPLYGNQDW
+452 YGIKIPLYGNQDW

-482 FESDNFVDFNTEA
+482 FESDYFVDFSTDA
-495 YKNFNEQFNAIT
+495 YKNFNEQFNSIT

-527 ALRNSELTRKNL
+527 VLRNSELNRKNL

-545 GMVGNG
+545 GMVSSG

-561 RINKF
+561 RVNKF
-566 LNIVRYQDGVF
+566 LNIVRYKNGVF

>member
-1 MMVKLV
+1 MIKL
-7 LKTNF
+7 LIKTKF
-12 FLFLVTLI
+12 FFFLVTLI
-20 TFTLNLAYSQVVTE
+20 ICALNLAYSQVVTE

-41 NSAIALYNAGKY
+41 NNAVALFNSGKY
-53 DEALTGFNKIIIDY
+53 DEALAGFNKIIIDY

-73 TASEFFKSKIY
+73 TASEFFKAKIY
-84 FELKQYNQFKYA
+84 FELKQYNQFKYT

-102 AYPNSNYVDEIRL
+102 AYPNSNYIDEMRL

-129 ALREILF
+129 AFKEILF
-136 IIENT
+136 IIDKT
-141 NSSSNELKARQ
+141 KSSEYELKAKEI
-152 VGEGI
+152 GEGI
-157 SAKHLNETQLE
+157 SAKYLNDTQLD
-168 RLSSSFNSN
+168 RLSSSFSSS
-177 KVKSYLLLQQG
+177 KVKSYVLLQQG
-188 KYLIRNGNPTGA
+188 KYLIRNGNTPDA
-200 KNIFEE
+200 KNKFSELTRT
-206 VMSNYPESAAYN
+206 YPESDEYN
-218 EAKKLMDFSY
+218 EAKKLLDYQY
-228 SSEPTTTVIGVMLPL
+228 SSEPATTVIGVMLPL
-243 ETNSAGEYTNQ
+243 DISSTGVYNSQ

-270 NKLRSDKIGLL
+270 NKLRNDKIGLL

-287 DIKQIKKIK
+287 DVNQIKKIK

-342 SLNHH
+342 SLNHY

-352 PSFTVRGKLMAQ
+352 PSFTVRGKIMAQ

-390 SFTEEFEK
+390 SFTEEFES
-398 LGGRV
+398 LGGKV
-403 LKKESFK
+403 LKRESFK
-410 DDYTDFSEPIS
+410 DDYTDFSGLIS
-421 KIFSDSLTIEGLY
+421 KIFNDSLTIEGLY

-442 TPYIFSELIK
+442 TPFIFSELIK
-452 HGMKIPLYGNQDW
+452 YGIKIPLYGNQDW

-482 FESDNFVDFNTEA
+482 FESDYFVDFSTDA
-495 YKNFNEQFNAIT
+495 YKNFNEQFNSIT

-527 ALRNSELTRKNL
+527 VLRNSELNRKNL
-539 VNKMIS
+539 VDKMIS
-545 GMVGNG
+545 GMVSSG

-561 RINKF
+561 RVNKF
-566 LNIVRYQDGVF
+566 LNIVRYKNGVF

>member
-1 MMVKLV
+1 MIKALA
-7 LKTNF
+7 KNNF
-12 FLFLVTLI
+12 IILLIFLIIFSLI
-20 TFTLNLAYSQVVTE
+20 QSYAQGVSQQ
-34 EEINNQF
+34 EINNEFDNSVSLF
-41 NSAIALYNAGKY
+41 NSGKY
-53 DEALTGFNKIIIDY
+53 EEALAGFNKIIIDY

-73 TASEFFKSKIY
+73 TASEFIKAKIY
-84 FELKQYNQFKYA
+84 FELKKYNQFKFT

-102 AYPNSNYVDEIRL
+102 AYPNSKYIDEVRL
-115 LLTKYYIDIANYYN
+115 LLTKYYLDVANYYN
-129 ALREILF
+129 ACREILF
-136 IIENT
+136 IIDKT
-141 NSSSNELKARQ
+141 NSSEYELKAKEI
-152 VGEGI
+152 GDGI
-157 SAKHLNETQLE
+157 SAKYLNDTQLD
-168 RLSSSFNSN
+168 RLNSSFNSS

-188 KYLIRNGNPTGA
+188 KYLIRNGNTSGA
-200 KNIFEE
+200 KNKFEE
-206 VMSNYPESAAYN
+206 LTRTYPESAEYN
-218 EAKKLMDFSY
+218 EAKKLMDYQY
-228 SSEPTTTVIGVMLPL
+228 SSETATTVIGAMLPL
-243 ETNSAGEYTNQ
+243 DMSSTGIYNSQ

-270 NKLRSDKIGLL
+270 NKLRTDKIGLL

-287 DIKQIKKIK
+287 DINQIKKIK

-303 SLIAILG
+303 SLIAIIG

-342 SLNHH
+342 SLNHY

-352 PSFTVRGKLMAQ
+352 PSFTVRGKIIAQ
-364 YVFYVENKRIVSV
+364 YVFYVENKRIVS
-377 INSIE
+377 ILNSIE

-390 SFTEEFEK
+390 SFAEEFEK

-410 DDYTDFSEPIS
+410 NDLTDFSTPIS
-421 KIFSDSLTIEGLY
+421 KIFNDSLTIDGLY
-434 IPLSDNSV
+434 IPLSDNTV
-442 TPYIFSELIK
+442 TPFIFSEMIK
-452 HGMKIPLYGNQDW
+452 YGGKIPLYGNQDW

-482 FESDNFVDFNTEA
+482 FESDYFVDFSTDA
-495 YKNFNEQFNAIT
+495 YKNFNEQFNSIT

-518 YDAAKFLLT
+518 YDAAKFVLT
-527 ALRNSELTRKNL
+527 AYRNSGSGRKNL
-539 VNKMIS
+539 VDKMTS
-545 GMVGNG
+545 GMVSSG
-551 LHNNISFDER
+551 LRNNISFDER

-566 LNIVRYQDGVF
+566 LNIVRYKNGVF

>member
-1 MMVKLV
+1 MMIRLSKKPSFV
-7 LKTNF
+7 
-12 FLFLVTLI
+12 FLMALI
-20 TFTLNLAYSQVVTE
+20 ICTLNLAYSQVVTE
-34 EEINNQF
+34 EEINNRFDNAVALF
-41 NSAIALYNAGKY
+41 NSGKY

-73 TASEFFKSKIY
+73 TASEFFKAKIY

-102 AYPNSNYVDEIRL
+102 AYPNSNYVDEVRL

-141 NSSSNELKARQ
+141 NSSSNELKAKEI
-152 VGEGI
+152 GEGI
-157 SAKHLNETQLE
+157 SAKYLNEAQLD

-188 KYLIRNGNPTGA
+188 KYLIRNGNTTGA
-200 KNIFEE
+200 KNKFED
-206 VMSNYPESAAYN
+206 VMSNYPESAEYS
-218 EAKKLMDFSY
+218 EAEQLMNFSY

-287 DIKQIKKIK
+287 DVNQIKKIK
-296 EEFTSLN
+296 EEFTPLN

-342 SLNHH
+342 GLNHH

-352 PSFTVRGKLMAQ
+352 PSFTVRGKIMAQ
-364 YVFYVENKRIVSV
+364 YVYYVENKRIVSV

-398 LGGRV
+398 LGGKV
-403 LKKESFK
+403 LKKESFRN
-410 DDYTDFSEPIS
+410 DYTNFSEPIS
-421 KIFSDSLTIEGLY
+421 KIYSDSLTIEGVY

-442 TPYIFSELIK
+442 TPYIFSEMIK
-452 HGMKIPLYGNQDW
+452 YGVKIPLYGNQDW

-482 FESDNFVDFNTEA
+482 FESDYFVDFSSDA
-495 YKNFNEQFNAIT
+495 YKNFSDQFILIT

-518 YDAAKFLLT
+518 YDAAKYVLT
-527 ALRNSELTRKNL
+527 VLRNTEPRRKGI
-539 VNKMIS
+539 VDKMIS
-545 GMVGNG
+545 GMVSSG
-551 LHNNISFDER
+551 LRNNISFDER

-566 LNIVRYQDGVF
+566 LNIVRFRDGVF